1 MIKFVYNTKMGPG
14 LPWCRQKSP
23 PKIVDFICV
32 LVKLSQIW
40 YILRTCGFPATN
52 ELLLS
57 YWKVQC
63 LIYIMSRKLEG
74 SKTRAVTRLSTW
86 WTKTHNL
93 RKNRPHLKD
102 VSSNYISLFHSR
114 IKATKIVKTCSL
126 VFVLCVS
133 EYIEQFVFAWLAAR
147 CPAKFKFMI
156 NLQNS

>member
-1 MIKFVYNTKMGPG
+1 MGPG

-57 YWKVQC
+57 FWKVQC

-74 SKTRAVTRLSTW
+74 SKSKQDWAVTRLSTW

-147 CPAKFKFMI
+147 CPAKESLIIKFMI
-156 NLQNS
+156 NLENS

>member
-1 MIKFVYNTKMGPG
+1 MKWGFLWEDMRFQKQSRNILCYSSLTWSNFFVIKFVYNTKMGPG

-74 SKTRAVTRLSTW
+74 SKSKQEQWRDWVHDEQKPTTYGKIDPIWRMYLVTT
-86 WTKTHNL
+86 
-93 RKNRPHLKD
+93 
-102 VSSNYISLFHSR
+102 F
-114 IKATKIVKTCSL
+114 
-126 VFVLCVS
+126 LCFIQ
-133 EYIEQFVFAWLAAR
+133 E
-147 CPAKFKFMI
+147 
-156 NLQNS
+156 

>member
-1 MIKFVYNTKMGPG
+1 MGPG

-74 SKTRAVTRLSTW
+74 SKSKQEQWRDWVHDEPTW
-86 WTKTHNL
+86 WTHNL

-102 VSSNYISLFHSR
+102 VSSDYISLFHSR

-147 CPAKFKFMI
+147 CPAKESLIIKFMI
-156 NLQNS
+156 NLKNS

>member
-1 MIKFVYNTKMGPG
+1 MGPG

-23 PKIVDFICV
+23 PQNCWFYMCSRKTQPDLIHTQN
-32 LVKLSQIW
+32 LW
-40 YILRTCGFPATN
+40 FPATN

-74 SKTRAVTRLSTW
+74 SKSKQEQWRDWVHDEQKPTTYG
-86 WTKTHNL
+86 KID
-93 RKNRPHLKD
+93 PHLKD

-147 CPAKFKFMI
+147 CPAKESLIIKFMI